1 MIRKD
6 FHGYL
11 LADAIQEVELI
22 IGDIRNRGVT
32 EQVEFITGHGKIQ
45 IAITEL
51 FNSYH
56 IAYNIQLGNSGVVV
70 ATID

>member
-11 LADAIQEVELI
+11 LSDAIQEVELI

-56 IAYNIQLGNSGVVV
+56 ISYNIQLGNSGVVV